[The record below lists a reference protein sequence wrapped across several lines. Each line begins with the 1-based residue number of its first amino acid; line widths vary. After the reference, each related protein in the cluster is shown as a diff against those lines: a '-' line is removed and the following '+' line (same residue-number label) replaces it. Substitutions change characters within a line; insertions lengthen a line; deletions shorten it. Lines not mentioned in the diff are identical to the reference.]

1 MFINK
6 LWFCFFRDELPEW
19 QCPTCGKASLG
30 LSTEEFHVHDSG
42 ETANL
47 RGSEELDPDWVRY
60 RFSAVLRCSNSRCK
74 EVVTMVG
81 TGHVEEEHL
90 PNEKGQ
96 WESAYR
102 DCFQPSFFE
111 PCLIPISIPENTSA
125 DVRTSLDRSFSLIFA
140 NRDAAAN
147 QLRVALEVLLD
158 EQGVKARDK
167 NDELLRLGVRI
178 ENHLQGDL
186 LKYKDRLSAIQWI
199 GNDGSHGNDAITGR
213 DLLAGLELIES
224 VLIALYPSTKSDL
237 DELARKVIEKK
248 KPKKAGG

>member
-6 LWFCFFRDELPEW
+6 SWFYFYRDELPDW

-30 LSTEEFHVHDSG
+30 LNSEELHVHYSG

-47 RGSEELDPDWVRY
+47 RASDDFDADWVKY
-60 RFSAVLRCSNSRCK
+60 RFSAVLRCSNRRCN

-81 TGHVEEEHL
+81 DGHVEQEHL

-102 DCFQPSFFE
+102 DCLQPSFFE
-111 PCLIPISIPENTSA
+111 PCLIPISIPENTPA
-125 DVRTSLDRSFSLIFA
+125 DVRTSLDQSFSLIFA

-158 EQGVKARDK
+158 EQDVKARDTK
-167 NDELLRLGVRI
+167 GELLRLGVRI
-178 ENHLQGDL
+178 KDHLQGDL

-199 GNDGSHGNDAITGR
+199 GNDGSHGNGAITVR

-224 VLIALYPSTKSDL
+224 VLIALYPSTRPDL
-237 DELARKVIEKK
+237 DELARGMIEKK
-248 KPKKAGG
+248 KPKKTEG

>member
-6 LWFCFFRDELPEW
+6 SWFNFYRDELPDW
-19 QCPTCGKASLG
+19 QCPTCGKASLE
-30 LSTEEFHVHDSG
+30 LNPDEFHVLDSG

-47 RGSEELDPDWVRY
+47 RASDDFDSDWVRY
-60 RFSAVLRCSNSRCK
+60 RFSAVLRCSNRRCN
-74 EVVTMVG
+74 EVVAMLG
-81 TGHVEEEHL
+81 GGHVEEEYV
-90 PNEKGQ
+90 PNEKRQ

-102 DCFQPSFFE
+102 NCFQPSFFE
-111 PCLIPISIPENTSA
+111 PCLIPISIPENTPE

-158 EQGVKARDK
+158 EQEVKARDK

-213 DLLAGLELIES
+213 DLLAALELIES
-224 VLIALYPSTKSDL
+224 VLIALYPSTKPDL
-237 DELARKVIEKK
+237 DELARKVIQKK
-248 KPKKAGG
+248 KPKKKEG